1 MTRKSRPGTAR
12 MARGRLW
19 NRRQN
24 APFQLP
30 GRRPI
35 CLESAVLCTIAA
47 QKGQDKAAGFWPAA
61 IPWRALTYG
70 EPP

>member
-1 MTRKSRPGTAR
+1 MTRKSRPGTVR
-12 MARGRLW
+12 MARGLGHTFP
-19 NRRQN
+19 
-24 APFQLP
+24 AV

-35 CLESAVLCTIAA
+35 CLESAVLCTVAA